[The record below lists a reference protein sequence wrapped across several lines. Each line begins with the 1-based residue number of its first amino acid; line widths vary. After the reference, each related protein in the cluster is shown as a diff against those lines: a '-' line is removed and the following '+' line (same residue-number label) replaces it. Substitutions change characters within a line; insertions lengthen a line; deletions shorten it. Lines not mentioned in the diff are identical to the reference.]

1 MSEALE
7 FVLETSNKGDIKQLF
22 EMETI
27 CENIT
32 EDNLSLDCIRMST
45 SGAFGV
51 FLSKEDGEFTD
62 KELLV
67 IKRYLNNIGRSIDI
81 TGKERIGVVF
91 DKDVDIKPFNNVDF
105 FFPFNKTYKSQSYA
119 RMVGLSM
126 MGEVKELNNARPS
139 REEFN
144 LKYI

>member
-27 CENIT
+27 YENIT

-67 IKRYLNNIGRSIDI
+67 IERYLNNIERSIDI

-105 FFPFNKTYKSQSYA
+105 FFIA
-119 RMVGLSM
+119 H
-126 MGEVKELNNARPS
+126 
-139 REEFN
+139 
-144 LKYI
+144 